1 MSDAGKHGANRTSTG
16 GYSKGAPE
24 RTRRWCGTLNNPT
37 SDEAGFFRCRA
48 PPPSSIRAMVAQVE
62 KGETGTVH
70 MQFYVEFHAPK
81 NLRQAKSILGD
92 RVHIEPAA
100 GTAEQNKHYCTKPTP
115 GCKCK
120 HCVGAVRLEGPWEFG
135 EFGGGQGER
144 TDLQEAAE
152 IIVNGGTIRD
162 IDPALIVKYSNGFRA
177 LAAMRQEKTRDL
189 FMCITIVGPP
199 GIGKS
204 HLVRNTFLNIPTFN
218 TLFGNGGIWFQE
230 YSGQKVIVIDEY
242 KGQIQLQKLLGI
254 ADKWPIRLECKGG
267 SFAAEHELLILI
279 SNSPPSQ
286 WYLDKDG
293 TRPAEIQALYRRT
306 GYVEG
311 GMHNLNYV
319 EVIDDPNK
327 TLEEKREDLAH
338 KWQLAIQAYK
348 RFRLTKLVEMEE
360 AQARSEDESGH
371 LFSPPPASRRHGD
384 VIDPAQSLMRE
395 LDPSKTPELEQRA
408 LWGPYL
414 LRQERTARQLR
425 QERSALLRHDTG
437 RDALSRSSRTVSVD
451 LSTIARTRDEE
462 PTIIIPIDC
471 RTTNPTGNIPNN
483 PKPRTPPFSQEI
495 EEIEEV
501 EDCDDTPP
509 SQDNVSEGEGAT
521 LIHQIYDEDID
532 P

>member
-1 MSDAGKHGANRTSTG
+1 MSDADKHGANRTSTG

-37 SDEAGFFRCRA
+37 PDEDGFFRCRA

-81 NLRQAKSILGD
+81 NMRQAKSILGD
-92 RVHIEPAA
+92 RVHIEAAA

-120 HCVGAVRLEGPWEFG
+120 HCVGAVRLEGPWIFG

-144 TDLQEAAE
+144 TDLQEAADT
-152 IIVNGGTIRD
+152 IVNGGSIRD
-162 IDPALIVKYSNGFRA
+162 IDPSLIVKYANGFRA
-177 LAAMRQEKTRDL
+177 LQAMKQEKTREL
-189 FMCITIVGPP
+189 FMCLTIVGPP

-204 HLVRNTFLNIPTFN
+204 HIVRTTFANTPTFN
-218 TLFGNGGIWFQE
+218 TLFGNGGIWFHE

-293 TRPAEIQALYRRT
+293 TRPAEIHALYRRT

-319 EVIDDPNK
+319 EVVDDPNK
-327 TLEEKREDLAH
+327 TLEEKREDLTH
-338 KWQLAIQAYK
+338 KWHLAIQAYK
-348 RFRLTKLVEMEE
+348 RFRLTKLIEHEE
-360 AQARSEDESGH
+360 AEHERSENELEQH
-371 LFSPPPASRRHGD
+371 LFSPPPVTKRHGEVATPILD
-384 VIDPAQSLMRE
+384 SARALVRE

-408 LWGPYL
+408 LWGP
-414 LRQERTARQLR
+414 AIR
-425 QERSALLRHDTG
+425 QERSALL
-437 RDALSRSSRTVSVD
+437 
-451 LSTIARTRDEE
+451 
-462 PTIIIPIDC
+462 
-471 RTTNPTGNIPNN
+471 
-483 PKPRTPPFSQEI
+483 
-495 EEIEEV
+495 
-501 EDCDDTPP
+501 
-509 SQDNVSEGEGAT
+509 
-521 LIHQIYDEDID
+521 
-532 P
+532 